1 MQIVKEEFFRTFEV
15 KKSKFIAH
23 IVPYELYEQTLLRLR
38 EEHPKARH
46 FVRAYRYLN
55 EYEQIV
61 EYINDD
67 GEPSGTSAKPVLM
80 VLQGEKLINVAVIIV
95 RYFGGIKLGTGGLA
109 RAYGSALN
117 SLLEI
122 VPSTPYEKE
131 MQRSI
136 LFDYSNVRLVEYECE
151 KFSIVICEKSFDTKV
166 LYLLQGTK
174 EKIEKLLVSLE
185 RKVEVKQ

>member
-67 GEPSGTSAKPVLM
+67 GEPSGTSAKPALM

-174 EKIEKLLVSLE
+174 EKIEKLLFSLE
-185 RKVEVKQ
+185 RKVEVS